1 MTERDAEIE
10 RLWHEQPRADPAIS
24 IEVVRR
30 KSQQL
35 EHRVR
40 LQNLLTAALFAVLI
54 AVEGWQVW
62 RDPELLER
70 VGDLLTIAAFIAAAW
85 QFRTAVA
92 VDAMPAGLGRTAS
105 VDFYR
110 IQLARR
116 RDLESH
122 PWRYLVLFI
131 PGVTLSLFGR
141 VVDRPLADNVAIAV
155 LGVTLFLMVAWVHRR
170 SARRLQ
176 HEIDSFEL

>member
-1 MTERDAEIE
+1 MTERDLDIQ
-10 RLWHEQPRADPAIS
+10 RLWHEQPRSEPGIS
-24 IEVVRR
+24 IDVVRR
-30 KSQQL
+30 KSHQL
-35 EHRVR
+35 EHKVR
-40 LQNLLTAALFAVLI
+40 RQNVFTAALFAVLI

-62 RDPELLER
+62 RHPELLER

-85 QFRTAVA
+85 QFRAAVG

-110 IQLARR
+110 TQLARR
-116 RDLESH
+116 RDLERH

-141 VVDRPLADNVAIAV
+141 VVDRPFLENLAIALV
-155 LGVTLFLMVAWVHRR
+155 GVALFLVVAWVHRH

-176 HEIDSFEL
+176 HEISEL